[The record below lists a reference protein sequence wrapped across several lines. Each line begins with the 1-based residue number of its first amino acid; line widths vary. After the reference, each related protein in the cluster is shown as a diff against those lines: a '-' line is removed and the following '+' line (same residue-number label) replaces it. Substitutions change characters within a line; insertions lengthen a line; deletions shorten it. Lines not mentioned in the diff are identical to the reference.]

1 MNSMNLSDVRSK
13 SGIEG
18 LSLKARLGI
27 GAAILGAGTLLTA
40 LILYL
45 GMQMVAA
52 RLETALQ
59 AETRMARYAALSTQ
73 AATFLVVATEAV
85 QTGQPTDE
93 RMARITPIV
102 SQIHTTFQGLS
113 DDVEK
118 SVLAAQH
125 LGLDAQSRY
134 GTQSL
139 GLARM
144 KAMLESTMT
153 GLQEDT
159 DDRARLRAFID
170 SFATG
175 FDPLLSQAVNT
186 ERLFRN
192 ATLAGVADVRHRLSA
207 TAVGIAGLTLLAV
220 GWFYLGLIRPQFRRL
235 DRLRKAAAQIGQADF
250 AIALPEERKD
260 EIGALYEQTNR
271 MAEALSERQDAV
283 NAEWDRLNETIA
295 ERTRALQSANEQL
308 SEIDENRRRFFADVS
323 HELRTPLTVILM
335 EAQIGQQQG
344 ADATEAFATI
354 QSRAARLNRRIDDLL
369 RVARSDTG
377 QLALDTQE
385 VNLSDLMRAVLEEVQ
400 AELETA
406 DMELSVGTLPDA
418 TLCSDP
424 NWARQVLV
432 GLIRNAVRHAREGGK
447 VSLGAAFRDTF
458 VDVLVTDNGT
468 GLDASAQ
475 DRLFSRFE
483 QGDVGRSQGFGIG
496 LALSKWVIEEQGG
509 DIRLISPVPRE
520 AALGPAD
527 GTQVVVSL
535 PRKMR

>member
-144 KAMLESTMT
+144 QAMLESTMT

-344 ADATEAFATI
+344 ADAAEAFATI

-385 VNLSDLMRAVLEEVQ
+385 VNLSDLLRAVLEEVQ

-406 DMELSVGTLPDA
+406 DMELSVGTLPDSS
-418 TLCSDP
+418 LFSDP

-432 GLIRNAVRHAREGGK
+432 GLIRNAIRHAREGGK
-447 VSLGAAFRDTF
+447 VSLGAAVRDTF

-520 AALGPAD
+520 AALGPSD

>member
-192 ATLAGVADVRHRLSA
+192 GTLAGVADVRHRLNA
-207 TAVGIAGLTLLAV
+207 TAVGIAGVTLLAV

-235 DRLRKAAAQIGQADF
+235 DRLRRAAAQIGQADF

-344 ADATEAFATI
+344 ADAAEAFATI

-385 VNLSDLMRAVLEEVQ
+385 VNLSDLLRAVLEEVQ

-418 TLCSDP
+418 SLFSDP

-432 GLIRNAVRHAREGGK
+432 GLIRNAIRHAREGGK
-447 VSLGAAFRDTF
+447 VSLGAAVRDTF

-520 AALGPAD
+520 AALGPSD

>member
-1 MNSMNLSDVRSK
+1 MNSMNLSDMRSK

-144 KAMLESTMT
+144 QAMLESTMT

-344 ADATEAFATI
+344 ADAAEAFATI

-447 VSLGAAFRDTF
+447 VSLGAAVRDTF

-520 AALGPAD
+520 AALGPSD

>member
-45 GMQMVAA
+45 GMQMVAG

-153 GLQEDT
+153 GLEEDT

-335 EAQIGQQQG
+335 EAQIGQQHG
-344 ADATEAFATI
+344 ADAAEAFATI

-520 AALGPAD
+520 AALGAED

>member
-93 RMARITPIV
+93 RVARITPIV

-207 TAVGIAGLTLLAV
+207 TAVGITGLTLLAV

-235 DRLRKAAAQIGQADF
+235 DRLRRAAAQIGQADF

-344 ADATEAFATI
+344 ADAAEAFATI

-520 AALGPAD
+520 AALGAED

>member
-344 ADATEAFATI
+344 ADAAEAFATI

-447 VSLGAAFRDTF
+447 VSLGAAVRDTF
-458 VDVLVTDNGT
+458 VDVFVTDNGT

-520 AALGPAD
+520 AALGASD

>member
-1 MNSMNLSDVRSK
+1 MSTPYAHSK

-18 LSLKARLGI
+18 LSLKARLGF

-45 GMQMVAA
+45 GMQTVAA

-344 ADATEAFATI
+344 ADAAEAFATI

-447 VSLGAAFRDTF
+447 VSLGAAVRDTF
-458 VDVLVTDNGT
+458 VDVFVTDNGT

-520 AALGPAD
+520 AALGASD

>member
-1 MNSMNLSDVRSK
+1 MNLSDVRSK

-144 KAMLESTMT
+144 QAMLESTMT

-344 ADATEAFATI
+344 ADAAEAFATI

-385 VNLSDLMRAVLEEVQ
+385 VNLSDLLRAVLEEVQ

-418 TLCSDP
+418 SLFSDP

-447 VSLGAAFRDTF
+447 VSLGAAVRDTF

-520 AALGPAD
+520 AALGPSD